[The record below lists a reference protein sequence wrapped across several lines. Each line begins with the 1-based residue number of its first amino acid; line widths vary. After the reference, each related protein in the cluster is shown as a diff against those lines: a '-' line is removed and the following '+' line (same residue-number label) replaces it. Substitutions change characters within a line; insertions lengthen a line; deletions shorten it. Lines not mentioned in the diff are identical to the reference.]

1 MLIVSVSATYV
12 VLPRPFNKIVCPCS
26 PAFLARPV
34 YEPARKA
41 GEVYNI
47 FHHG

>member
-1 MLIVSVSATYV
+1 MLIVSVSATYIA
-12 VLPRPFNKIVCPCS
+12 PHPFNKIVCPCS

-41 GEVYNI
+41 GEI
-47 FHHG
+47 